1 MTQRAAKTVASAAP
15 RLRLS
20 LQLADGRH
28 RAVLARTDVARWIRA
43 ALAVPAEITVRV
55 VGEEE
60 GLALNAQYRDQ
71 RHATNVLT
79 FVYASEPLLAA
90 DLVLCAP
97 VVEREAVAQEMPLVD
112 HYAHLVVHGTL
123 HAQGFDH
130 ERAVDARR
138 MEAREREILGRLG
151 FADPYPAIEREVV
164 QRSSQ
169 ERRPR

>member
-1 MTQRAAKTVASAAP
+1 MTQRAAKSIASHGAP

-28 RAVLARTDVARWIRA
+28 RALLARATVARWIRA

-55 VGEEE
+55 VDEAE
-60 GLALNAQYRDQ
+60 GLALNAQYRNQ

-79 FVYASEPLLAA
+79 FAYASEPLLAA

-97 VVEREAVAQEMPLVD
+97 IVEREAVGQGVPLVA
-112 HYAHLVVHGTL
+112 HYAHLVIHGTL

-130 ERAVDARR
+130 ERAADASR
-138 MEAREREILGRLG
+138 MEAREREILARLG
-151 FADPYPAIEREVV
+151 FADPYAA
-164 QRSSQ
+164 SL
-169 ERRPR
+169 